1 MLIRTLRNGRTPGI
15 VQPSV
20 EGQKAV
26 IRAAYRRA
34 GLDLED
40 TDYVEV
46 GFPGC
51 WKITIL
57 TVEGAWDRHQGR
69 RSYGG

>member
-1 MLIRTLRNGRTPGI
+1 MLRNGRTPGI

-34 GLDLED
+34 GLGLGD

-46 GFPGC
+46 GFTES
-51 WKITIL
+51 WQITIL
-57 TVEGAWDRHQGR
+57 TAEGAWDR
-69 RSYGG
+69 Y

>member
-1 MLIRTLRNGRTPGI
+1 MLIIMLRNGRTPGI

-34 GLDLED
+34 GLDLGD

-46 GFPGC
+46 GFSNC
-51 WKITIL
+51 WQITIL
-57 TVEGAWDRHQGR
+57 TT
-69 RSYGG
+69 

>member
-1 MLIRTLRNGRTPGI
+1 MLTRTLRNGRTPGI

-34 GLDLED
+34 GLDLGE

-46 GFPGC
+46 GFS
-51 WKITIL
+51 KRLQITIL
-57 TVEGAWDRHQGR
+57 TAEGAWDRHQGR
-69 RSYGG
+69 